1 MECRKFD
8 LKLISATN
16 LRDVRKIFRM
26 KVYAVVTIA
35 GKAKTERR
43 TPVDKEGET
52 NPTWNFTLQY
62 MIGELAVQNEGIEV
76 HPNVNGGGA
85 NILTRQV
92 QSSSGISQGELKFSF
107 GFGETVIIKR
117 PSKWRKMLKAGT
129 VVLLNLISA
138 VLGQGN
144 AIPLFMDAGSGVDF
158 M

>member
-16 LRDVRKIFRM
+16 LRDVREKFRM

-62 MIGELAVQNEGIEV
+62 MIGIEV
-76 HPNVNGGGA
+76 VITLYCKRTLGDRYIGEVRTSIKQLYEQHPNVNGGGA

-107 GFGETVIIKR
+107 GFGETVII
-117 PSKWRKMLKAGT
+117 
-129 VVLLNLISA
+129 
-138 VLGQGN
+138 
-144 AIPLFMDAGSGVDF
+144 
-158 M
+158 